1 MVQATEKLTFRDV
14 FRKVER
20 ILKHTGFKPILL
32 RAFMIAVTIS
42 KGLLWADG
50 HHSRSANHK
59 GEGDG
64 NKREDSFHRHVL
76 SKIGSVEIAQRPRGW
91 GRLRDRG
98 CAPCWGRER
107 PFIYMFREISR

>member
-1 MVQATEKLTFRDV
+1 MVQATEKLTSRDV
-14 FRKVER
+14 FREVER

-76 SKIGSVEIAQRPRGW
+76 SKKGSVEIAQRRILIP
-91 GRLRDRG
+91 
-98 CAPCWGRER
+98 
-107 PFIYMFREISR
+107 